1 MAEKIR
7 LTGLYEKLIKSKAN
21 MIKKNVGDGRIKVT
35 VGDCSQIICMSG
47 NITTKPLC
55 IIYT

>member
-21 MIKKNVGDGRIKVT
+21 MINVGDGRIKVT